1 MSLTR
6 PSDGL
11 QVDILNEARA
21 PETVSPFRIIDV
33 LWRRKLLIFS
43 VVIVLMAGAAVQIA
57 SLIPLYDSRALVL
70 IDTRRNAMS
79 DLQAIVSGSQSD
91 LLQVQTQVDII
102 RSQALAIDVARRL
115 DLMREPEFAAA
126 IFRRPGGLAAQFAPL
141 LALAGQAPPPAPVLT
156 MIVTVLFL

>member
-21 PETVSPFRIIDV
+21 PETVSPFRVIDV

-57 SLIPLYDSRALVL
+57 SLIPLYDARALVL

-115 DLMREPEFAAA
+115 DLMREPEFAATA
-126 IFRRPGGLAAQFAPL
+126 RR
-141 LALAGQAPPPAPVLT
+141 
-156 MIVTVLFL
+156 